1 MPTGEPSPAPRLESL
16 TSPAVLVH
24 AWKKANRYIRRHNWV
39 ADVLRLDLAAMQ
51 LSELVDRWPSEMRE
65 RGFAPDGLR
74 LVLAPKRSTWQVFKR
89 RWSPQ
94 NGKSVGIRPL
104 AHATVRDQV
113 FGTAFLICLANIAET
128 VQGHPTEP
136 PEQAIA
142 GGTASYGNRLFCD
155 YELDGL
161 HFRWGNS
168 DTYRKWFTDYRAFIK
183 RPKAVIDEQ
192 FKVDKN
198 WAEI

>member
-113 FGTAFLICLANIAET
+113 FGTAFLICLA
-128 VQGHPTEP
+128 
-136 PEQAIA
+136 